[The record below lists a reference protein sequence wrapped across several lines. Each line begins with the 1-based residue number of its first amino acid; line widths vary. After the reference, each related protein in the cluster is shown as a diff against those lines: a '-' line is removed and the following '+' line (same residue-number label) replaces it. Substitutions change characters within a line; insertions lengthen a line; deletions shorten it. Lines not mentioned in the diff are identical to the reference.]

1 MNLLKNTLQ
10 YLIETFESSQMK
22 YLKSFVESGE
32 TFMISDKA
40 IIEKYDELF
49 DILEENNLLYND
61 LFSIHKVLPINSEN
75 GIVFLIKLREIY
87 AKDVTNGIVLVK
99 VPKNDVD
106 DVDSL
111 SYEYYI
117 GKSLNNLRKINKT
130 PVFSLVYGKSLCGV
144 DPNIA
149 LYPKSVKICDPEHP
163 QSVHLFY
170 EYVRHVNTQQTTSLH
185 SYIAKLKTLP
195 QQEALVIERNIINIM
210 IMIMYSLQIAYDTTG
225 FTHYDLHLGNILVVE
240 LDTPEKVVINY
251 NGEEMVIVTKVIPYI
266 IDYGRCYINDS
277 AAIPDKDGKFR
288 ETQLVEDFDTISS
301 FQDFLFGMDG
311 YMETKTRQLEKIDEQ
326 IAIFVHEYIH
336 KHKVYRESSS
346 DKLYYTKNGKRIY
359 DIYSDTLTTER
370 MKILIIDNVF
380 NRHTLSNKQHWRK
393 ETDING
399 NSSIKINRSNLGI
412 KSNKP
417 NTKYDFYKLTKYVI
431 DQVVTN
437 EVLNNTTLNYEDPWT
452 ELNAQLDIEYPFRDL
467 QYFSLPCDYHIT
479 DYIKRRVQ
487 PGVWGFWL
495 KNAAD
500 LGKLFYSWIKED
512 IYITP
517 DLHVRY
523 IHSGGRVEPK
533 LREKIE
539 KKSISVSKKGTF
551 YKGRTRTRTR
561 VQTVMDNSIEVVPL
575 RKMTQEEFDS
585 RKRTQQYEEEY
596 FTLDTVDTESYI
608 NTVETDIVRTIKE
621 KHRLYGKPENLFLDR
636 PIMGPIRKSDYYKKS
651 QNSQN
656 E

>member
-40 IIEKYDELF
+40 IIEKYNELF
-49 DILEENNLLYND
+49 DTLEENNLLYND

-117 GKSLNNLRKINKT
+117 GKSLNNLRKMNKT
-130 PVFSLVYGKSLCGV
+130 PVFSLVYGKTLCGV

-149 LYPKSVKICDPEHP
+149 KICDPEHP

-170 EYVRHVNTQQTTSLH
+170 EYVRNVNTQRTTSLD
-185 SYIAKLKTLP
+185 SYIATLKTLS

-210 IMIMYSLQIAYDTTG
+210 IMIMYSLQIAHDTTG

-277 AAIPDKDGKFR
+277 AAIPDEDGKFR
-288 ETQLVEDFDTISS
+288 ETQPDYVEDFHTISS
-301 FQDFLFGMDG
+301 FQDFLFDIDG
-311 YMETKTRQLEKIDEQ
+311 YMEKNPRELEKIDEQ

-346 DKLYYTKNGKRIY
+346 GKLYYIKNDKRIY

-370 MKILIIDNVF
+370 MKSLIIDNVF
-380 NRHTLSNKQHWRK
+380 NKHTLSNEKHWRK

-431 DQVVTN
+431 DK
-437 EVLNNTTLNYEDPWT
+437 VLNNTQLNYENNTQLNYEDAWN
-452 ELNAQLDIEYPFRDL
+452 ELDAQLDIEYPFRHL
-467 QYFSLPCDYHIT
+467 KYFSLPCDYHIT
-479 DYIKRRVQ
+479 DYVTRRID

-500 LGKLFYSWIKED
+500 LGKLFYSWIKDD

-523 IHSGGRVEPK
+523 IHSGGRVNLPNK
-533 LREKIE
+533 LSKKIE
-539 KKSISVSKKGTF
+539 KKSISLSKKGTF
-551 YKGRTRTRTR
+551 YKGRTRTR

-621 KHRLYGKPENLFLDR
+621 KHRLYGKPEKLFIDR
-636 PIMGPIRKSDYYKKS
+636 PIMGPIRKSDYYKKN
-651 QNSQN
+651 QNS
-656 E
+656 